1 MSTAAEANWCSNAL
15 AEGANHSFKLLSK
28 SSLVSWDQAGCKIIQ
43 LILRETWTKIQK
55 YKFTADLHQSA
66 AQNYTRK
73 SKNWNV
79 CIGFAFFIVMLT
91 KTGSFHMRIKPQ
103 QTNQKDQTADYRF
116 VQVLT
121 IRLLTENTNQS
132 LTIVPTCNGAEN
144 LAIKHYWQIQHSMFC
159 IDHQK
164 NVQFIDFNSAYHVII
179 MFGNVVNWCN
189 VSRCALYQSQS
200 KK

>member
-132 LTIVPTCNGAEN
+132 LTIVPDAMVRRIWQSNIIGKYNTVCSS
-144 LAIKHYWQIQHSMFC
+144 LTIKRM
-159 IDHQK
+159 
-164 NVQFIDFNSAYHVII
+164 FNSLILIVHI
-179 MFGNVVNWCN
+179 M
-189 VSRCALYQSQS
+189 
-200 KK
+200 